1 MMSLTQLAPKEYR
14 RLVSIMASMRA
25 WQSIEHRQVNMD
37 LADLSRFKSRVN
49 FDVDSQIFCGALIS
63 VLRDYGSENG
73 EPILARLVRHL
84 LGLIGE
90 GEDRTFLQNLLGE
103 YAQPPEARTIHQ
115 GTHTLLFLSANPR
128 HDLNLDREMR
138 LVEAAL
144 TTARCR
150 DKFKLEKQTDL
161 QLSDLQT
168 QLMRF
173 QPHIVHFSGHGDNN
187 GSIVVMDD
195 RRPVSVPL
203 KALGDLFAILR
214 DNVRLV
220 VLNGC
225 FSQPLAEQ
233 IAQVID
239 CVIGMNE
246 AIGDGA
252 AIEFARAFYGGL
264 ANGKSVHT
272 AFSLGINALDL
283 RNYTDRD
290 VPRLLT
296 RNGVDATR
304 VFFC

>member
-1 MMSLTQLAPKEYR
+1 MSRIQLTTEEYR
-14 RLVSIMASMRA
+14 RLVNIMANMRA
-25 WQSIEHRQVNMD
+25 WQSIEHRQANMN
-37 LADLSRFKSRVN
+37 LAGLEHFRKDVN
-49 FDVDSQIFCGALIS
+49 FDQDARIFSSNLVERLRHYGDNALMSLIS
-63 VLRDYGSENG
+63 YLTE
-73 EPILARLVRHL
+73 LV
-84 LGLIGE
+84 GE

-103 YAQPPEARTIHQ
+103 YAQPPKARIVHQ
-115 GTHTLLFLSANPR
+115 GTHTILFLSANPQR
-128 HDLNLDREMR
+128 DLNLDREMR
-138 LVEAAL
+138 LVGDTLAMAH
-144 TTARCR
+144 CR

-161 QLSDLQT
+161 QLGDLQA

-173 QPHIVHFSGHGDNN
+173 QPHIVHFSGHGDGN
-187 GSIVVMDD
+187 GSIVVMED

-220 VLNGC
+220 VLNSC

-239 CVIGMNE
+239 CVVGTNE

-272 AFSLGINALDL
+272 AFSLGVNALDL
-283 RNYTDRD
+283 RNYADRD